1 MSSVVESLT
10 LQDAATAALTEPQF
24 VALVEA
30 LSADQAGCEQLADL
44 LREDHLL
51 YDQRGSATVV
61 RMRGWIL
68 LALARAGLTE
78 ASLLFVLEE
87 LDAGR
92 DPYLVAAAAR
102 ALRAY
107 PDPSA
112 AFAPFVMRAI
122 ANVRYHDEPVTF
134 DRYGQYATASS
145 AATSAVRELIATKTW
160 LGPHARGVAAELEA
174 LRAAGDGLAKKF
186 RVDLD
191 RAVAAI
197 GDGGDRG
204 ADDAGACCQLPG
216 GLGHLRTW
224 SRDAR
229 RDGGSIESTRFED
242 HDGASITFGEYFRG
256 KPSIVVFFYT
266 RCDNPQKCSLTV
278 AKLARIQNIL
288 AERGLADRIRTSA
301 ITYDP
306 AFDLPDRLRGY
317 GKSRGVRMDA
327 GHRLLRAADGADGV
341 AVLRR
346 HCSLGVN
353 FIESLVNRHR
363 LEVYVLDRD
372 GRIAASFERIHWDE
386 EQVVDQA
393 AALVN
398 EPAQPEPVASTVA
411 PIAGASASLAIAF
424 FPKCPVC
431 WTAYM
436 SVIGIGGLEQ
446 VPYSPWLRPALVVLM
461 LLNVLSVWV
470 RGRTTGRMIGFY
482 LVAAGAMTILLSKT
496 SAVLGPAAA
505 AGVLLTV
512 AGSLVSAMERHLAA
526 SINRSSTGYNEPST
540 ATLGPRERSG
550 PVVIRGDTPDIT
562 ANTSWLPPYRRSVS
576 DWLMS
581 VRGRSFASSSQPDH
595 SRSK

>member
-1 MSSVVESLT
+1 MSHV
-10 LQDAATAALTEPQF
+10 AASRALSEPQF

-30 LSADQAGCEQLADL
+30 SSADPAGREQLADL
-44 LREDHLL
+44 LRENHPL

-68 LALARAGLTE
+68 LALARVGVTE

-102 ALRAY
+102 ALRAC
-107 PDPSA
+107 PDPAA

-122 ANVRYHDEPVTF
+122 ANVRYHDEPITF
-134 DRYGQYATASS
+134 DCYGQYAMASAGS
-145 AATSAVRELIATKTW
+145 TTAVRELIATLTW
-160 LGPHARGVAAELEA
+160 LGPRARGVLTELEA
-174 LRAAGDGLAKKF
+174 LRTARDGLAKKF
-186 RVDLD
+186 RADLD

-197 GDGGDRG
+197 GERD
-204 ADDAGACCQLPG
+204 APDAGACCQLPG
-216 GLGHLRTW
+216 DLGHLRTW
-224 SRDAR
+224 THDAR
-229 RDGGSIESTRFED
+229 RDCGSIESTRFED
-242 HDGASITFGEYFRG
+242 QDGASITFGEFFRG
-256 KPSIVVFFYT
+256 QPSIVAFFYT

-317 GKSRGVRMDA
+317 GRSRGVRMDA
-327 GHRLLRAADGADGV
+327 GHRLLRAADGGEGV
-341 AVLRR
+341 IALRR
-346 HCSLGVN
+346 HFSLGVN

-363 LEVYVLDRD
+363 IEVYVLDRD

-386 EQVVDQA
+386 EQVIDQA

-398 EPAQPEPVASTVA
+398 EAAQPEPVASTVA

-436 SVIGIGGLEQ
+436 SVLGIAGLEQ
-446 VPYSPWLRPALVVLM
+446 VPYSPWLRPALVVLV

-482 LVAAGAMTILLSKT
+482 LVGAGLTTILLSKT
-496 SAVLGPAAA
+496 NAVLDPAAV

-512 AGSLVSAMERHLAA
+512 AGSLVSAMERRRISADT
-526 SINRSSTGYNEPST
+526 SS
-540 ATLGPRERSG
+540 
-550 PVVIRGDTPDIT
+550 
-562 ANTSWLPPYRRSVS
+562 LPPYRRSVS